1 MISRINSCG
10 LVGIDGYVV
19 EIETDISNGIPAFDI
34 VGLGDAAVRESKERV
49 RSAVKNSGMEFPIR
63 RITVNLSPASIRKEG
78 SHFDLGIAL
87 GILSATGQINT
98 SEIHKYMFIG
108 ELSLDGQIK
117 PVSGVLP
124 MAVQARDAGIEN
136 IILSIDNAQEAAVV
150 KEVNV
155 LPAKDIIGIISH
167 LNGKTRIEP
176 YSVDID
182 SLFLNNDIY
191 EFDFSDVKGQE
202 NVKRALEV
210 AASGGHNC
218 ILIGSPG
225 SGKTMIAKRIPSI
238 LPVMTFE
245 ESLEVTKIHSIAGTL
260 PPKTPLLTRRPFR
273 APHHTI
279 SQYSLV
285 GGGKNPKPG
294 EISLAHYGVLFL
306 DEVSEFSKEALEVM
320 RQPLED
326 GCVNISRLS
335 GNVSYPSKTMLIC
348 AGNPCRCGNF
358 LDDTKECSCSPRQ
371 IQQYLGKISGPLLDR
386 IDIHIEVAGVQY
398 QDLDSPV
405 CGEKSHVI
413 RERVNRAR
421 KIQLERYKGLKIF
434 SNSQLTPSLINKFCI
449 LDYEGKELLKN
460 AFERLGLSAR
470 AHNRILK
477 VARTIADM
485 DESRDIKVQH
495 LAEAIQY
502 RSLDRKFWGR

>member
-1 MISRINSCG
+1 MISRIKSCG

-49 RSAVKNSGMEFPIR
+49 RTSIKNSKMDFPVR
-63 RITVNLSPASIRKEG
+63 RITVNLSPASVRKEG

-98 SEIHKYMFIG
+98 SEIHNYMFIG
-108 ELSLDGQIK
+108 ELSLDGQVK
-117 PVSGVLP
+117 PVTGVLP
-124 MAVQARDAGIEN
+124 MAVQAKDEGIEN

-150 KEVNV
+150 KGVNV
-155 LPAKDIIGIISH
+155 LPVKSIVDVINH
-167 LNGKTRIEP
+167 LNKTARIEP
-176 YSVDID
+176 YTIDID
-182 SLFLNNDIY
+182 SLFLNNIEY

-210 AASGGHNC
+210 AASGAHNC

-238 LPVMTFE
+238 LPSMTFE
-245 ESLEVTKIHSIAGTL
+245 ESLQVTKIHSIAGTL
-260 PPKTPLLTRRPFR
+260 PPKTPLMTKRPFR
-273 APHHTI
+273 SPHHTI
-279 SQYSLV
+279 SHYSLV
-285 GGGKNPKPG
+285 GGGKIPKPG
-294 EISLAHYGVLFL
+294 EISLAHFGVLFL
-306 DEVSEFSKEALEVM
+306 DEVPEFSKEALEVM

-326 GCVNISRLS
+326 GYVNISRLS
-335 GNVSYPSKTMLIC
+335 GSISYPSKTMLIC

-358 LDDTKECSCSPRQ
+358 LDDSKQCSCSPRQ

-398 QDLDSPV
+398 QDLDNPV

-413 RERVNRAR
+413 RERVNKAR
-421 KIQLERYKGLKIF
+421 KRQLERYIGLEIF
-434 SNSQLTPSLINKFCI
+434 SNSQLTPALINKFCK

-485 DESRDIKVQH
+485 DESDDIKVQH